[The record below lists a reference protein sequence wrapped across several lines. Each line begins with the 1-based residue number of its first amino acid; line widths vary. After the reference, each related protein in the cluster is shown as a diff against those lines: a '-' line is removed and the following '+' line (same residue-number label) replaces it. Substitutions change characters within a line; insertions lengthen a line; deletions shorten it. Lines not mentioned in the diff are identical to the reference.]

1 MITNRL
7 RELREQRL
15 QTAPNPKDWTQEGLA
30 VRVGVSRQT
39 IIAIE
44 KGTYN
49 PSLELAFKIASAFGL
64 KIEDI
69 FTHWSDLHDS

>member
-7 RELREQRL
+7 RVLREHQL
-15 QTAPNPKDWTQEGLA
+15 QTAPNPTIWTQEGFA
-30 VRVGVSRQT
+30 ATVGVSRQT

-49 PSLELAFKIASAFGL
+49 PSLELAFKITAAFAM

-69 FTHWSDLHDS
+69 FTYRGDQYER